1 MTQDAPAQKVYQLGC
16 KKYRKEIM
24 RQGLAQVVD
33 GNQILKLKVDQFNEL
48 LRKSGEVERELAIE
62 AERNRILKRFKEAGV
77 TDETVKEIVRGN

>member
-1 MTQDAPAQKVYQLGC
+1 
-16 KKYRKEIM
+16 M